1 MRQINTRFDKRHIWF
16 CSSHLAVRPGN
27 WELGIDYEI
36 WNDPI
41 LGVIFGPRLFSS
53 SRSLAS
59 LTSTSIFITFGNSSI
74 FHTESLEF
82 LAICNLI
89 SRLQFG
95 HNDWSYR
102 LPYWSD
108 VTPSDAK
115 PREWTHIWSYTNL
128 RLDGRS
134 LQHGDTLRSWS
145 IHALIICW
153 GRPNRSCNNLIVAS

>member
-1 MRQINTRFDKRHIWF
+1 MHVSTNDTFDFAVLTLLWDQGTESWGLITRFGMTQSLVWF
-16 CSSHLAVRPGN
+16 FRSSLVF
-27 WELGIDYEI
+27 
-36 WNDPI
+36 
-41 LGVIFGPRLFSS
+41 VV
-53 SRSLAS
+53 SLAS

-89 SRLQFG
+89 SRRQFG

-102 LPYWSD
+102 LPYWFD

-128 RLDGRS
+128 RLEGRS